1 MRLGD
6 CVVGVL
12 AAGMGGTLLSGVD
25 LDVVLQWSDMQRM
38 MDELSE
44 TEEDTGSS
52 DENLSASDIMSAT
65 GDLSDSLG
73 PLVSRGSSFASESL
87 LSGGLGGESLLSGG
101 MNGIRPLLDS
111 RHLLNAAR
119 ADAKMS
125 SHISSLLQS
134 RAAGG
139 NLDDSL
145 GGHEELQSFLPPLLF
160 GSRPFQRSQSMGSL
174 YGRPSS
180 PSSRDGEDEDDDG
193 WMRDATPGPGGK
205 ARPGAT
211 DEKSGSGKTRFVW
224 SAELHAR
231 FEQAVAKLGVDRA
244 KPQARASA
252 TLAPA
257 TPRAHTA
264 ARLSAAPSPGLPSQR
279 ALPHNQ
285 PGGPHMWPSHACT
298 ACPHASVTGDLAA
311 HGCRGGQRPHEAE
324 HQEPPAE
331 VSAAREEA
339 RGAGSRGGRQW

>member
-1 MRLGD
+1 VRLGD

-160 GSRPFQRSQSMGSL
+160 GSRPFPRSQSMGSL

-244 KPQARASA
+244 KPQAISQLMGVEGDNAPTRQNIKSHLQKYRLLVKKRAAQAAEAAANGSGGGSSGGA
-252 TLAPA
+252 IGKAGVERRVEKPL
-257 TPRAHTA
+257 RAF
-264 ARLSAAPSPGLPSQR
+264 
-279 ALPHNQ
+279 
-285 PGGPHMWPSHACT
+285 
-298 ACPHASVTGDLAA
+298 
-311 HGCRGGQRPHEAE
+311 
-324 HQEPPAE
+324 
-331 VSAAREEA
+331 
-339 RGAGSRGGRQW
+339 